1 MITAPAAVA
10 KPTSQSLTKTLLRV
24 AGFAALATVSLFAAT
39 RHDLLPETT
48 GFRSCPVEKFNL
60 GNLGL
65 CRAEWAS
72 CHVWDCCE
80 SAGDGK
86 PMWCN
91 PQSGGAVAGVGKA
104 RCVVCENGI
113 ETGNGDGSGEVCDV
127 TQKNAYGKDGVDEV
141 AAEAA
146 KVAMNLE
153 AGRVKG
159 SIQAP
164 PPARGNIPVD

>member
-1 MITAPAAVA
+1 MITAPPPAVPSRPRAALPLLALVGVGVVCGVA
-10 KPTSQSLTKTLLRV
+10 LHGAARASLLVSST
-24 AGFAALATVSLFAAT
+24 GFA
-39 RHDLLPETT
+39 PQ
-48 GFRSCPVEKFNL
+48 EKWNL

-80 SAGDGK
+80 TAGDGK

-91 PQSGGAVAGVGKA
+91 PQSGGTVAGVGKA

-113 ETGNGDGSGEVCDV
+113 ETGHGEGSGEACDV
-127 TQKNAYGKDGVDEV
+127 SQKNAYGKDGVDEV

-146 KVAMNLE
+146 QVAANLE
-153 AGRVKG
+153 ASRVKG
-159 SIQAP
+159 SM
-164 PPARGNIPVD
+164 NSFSYEDDKTTK